1 MGDFM
6 KKESKQHFLLSA
18 KARTLIEQ
26 RNDESLSVEVYM
38 DGAYVNGYI
47 RPKSRKEDRINR
59 HKAEIVIIIVRLL
72 HNIA

>member
-1 MGDFM
+1 
-6 KKESKQHFLLSA
+6 
-18 KARTLIEQ
+18 
-26 RNDESLSVEVYM
+26 M

-47 RPKSRKEDRINR
+47 RPKSRKEDRINQ

>member
-1 MGDFM
+1 
-6 KKESKQHFLLSA
+6 
-18 KARTLIEQ
+18 
-26 RNDESLSVEVYM
+26 M

-47 RPKSRKEDRINR
+47 RPKNRKEDRINR

>member
-1 MGDFM
+1 
-6 KKESKQHFLLSA
+6 
-18 KARTLIEQ
+18 
-26 RNDESLSVEVYM
+26 M

-72 HNIA
+72 HNSDEICYTNIPSFRL